1 MKICFD
7 IDGTICTNTNGEYAK
22 AKPFPERIRIIHEL
36 IAEGHEII
44 FCTARGT
51 ETGIDWR
58 DLTKSQ
64 LENWGLP
71 TNNLFFGKPSADQYV
86 DDKGVS
92 DTIFFI

>member
-7 IDGTICTNTNGEYAK
+7 IDGTICSNTNGEYYNAE
-22 AKPFPERIRIIHEL
+22 PFPERIKRIHSL
-36 IAEGHEII
+36 ISEGHEII
-44 FCTARGT
+44 FCTARGS
-51 ETGIDWR
+51 ETGIDWS
-58 DLTKSQ
+58 DLTRTQ

-71 TNNLFFGKPSADQYV
+71 SSNLFFGKPSADQYV